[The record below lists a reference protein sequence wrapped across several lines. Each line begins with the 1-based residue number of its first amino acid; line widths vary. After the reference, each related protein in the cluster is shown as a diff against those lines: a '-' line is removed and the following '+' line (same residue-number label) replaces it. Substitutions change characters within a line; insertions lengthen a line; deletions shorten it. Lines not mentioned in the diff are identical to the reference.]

1 MSRRLAILTP
11 DPAERRYDGRWPGA
25 FEALQRLFADAGIE
39 AVAAPWTGALPPG
52 SDAALAQ
59 LAWGYHRQPAR
70 WAVLIETAPVPMINP
85 APLLAWNT
93 RKTYL
98 LELAAKGAP
107 VIPTVA
113 MDRVEA
119 EDLDALFDRLGAE
132 TLVIKPQV
140 SAGSHLTLKLARGE
154 RPEIAREPMLIQP
167 YLDSVTGEGEL
178 SLFYFAGRFS
188 HAVRKVATGGDFRV
202 QPQFGGRFTL
212 FEPDAETV
220 AAAQAVLA
228 AAPAG
233 IVYGRID
240 LIRGADGRL
249 VLMELEAIEPDLYLD
264 LAPDGG
270 AAFVAAV
277 VGAMGLTAEAAAA
290 CDSAPAR
297 SHRPDQR

>member
-1 MSRRLAILTP
+1 VRRRLAILTP
-11 DPAERRYDGRWPGA
+11 DPAERRYDERWPGA
-25 FEALQRLFADAGIE
+25 FEALRRLFADAGVE
-39 AVAAPWTGALPPG
+39 AIAAPWTEPLPEAE
-52 SDAALAQ
+52 AALAQ
-59 LAWGYHRQPAR
+59 LAWGYHRQPAL
-70 WAVLIETAPVPMINP
+70 WAALVAAAPVPMINP

-98 LELAAKGAP
+98 SALAEKGAP

-113 MDRVEA
+113 LDRVA
-119 EDLDALFDRLGAE
+119 DQDLDALFDRLSADV
-132 TLVIKPQV
+132 LVIKPQV
-140 SAGSHLTLKLARGE
+140 SAGSHLTLKVARGE
-154 RPEIAREPMLIQP
+154 RPEIAPEPMLIQP

-178 SLFYFAGRFS
+178 SLFYFAGRLS

-212 FEPDAETV
+212 FDPDAETI

-228 AAPAG
+228 AAPEG
-233 IVYGRID
+233 IVYARID

-270 AAFVAAV
+270 AAFVRAV
-277 VGAMGLTAEAAAA
+277 VDAMG
-290 CDSAPAR
+290 
-297 SHRPDQR
+297 